1 MKKKKNYFPEI
12 KNIKDWINHINEK
25 LGYIPTLPEFPQLN
39 FQPDGPFKLRQIS
52 EIVQKNLNSNYVPTP
67 KMQVMLKILTESYD
81 DMLDALRNYAK
92 LKDSNISADLNQNQ
106 KTVQSLRGQ
115 IEILIKQNE

>member
-1 MKKKKNYFPEI
+1 MPLDEYVHSQI